1 MQCFVTRTT
10 RALVA
15 SVLFFLAMTPC
26 FAAPITFIH
35 TGSGSGTLD
44 GVGFGAAAPL
54 PFTITATG
62 DTADRQ
68 DFGSGYWIPHLTAS
82 ISITGLGDFDFITGT
97 RTFVN
102 NSSSLVGFSRTGGG
116 GSDLFNGPNDA
127 EFSVWDMLSS
137 IGPIAGTAN
146 LLQWISPEVDTNAGV
161 LFFSNATSEAT
172 FQAIVGATVPE
183 PATLALLGVALAGL
197 GFSRRRKLNRVTR
210 ITNREPAAC
219 GLSTEP

>member
-1 MQCFVTRTT
+1 
-10 RALVA
+10 
-15 SVLFFLAMTPC
+15 
-26 FAAPITFIH
+26 
-35 TGSGSGTLD
+35 
-44 GVGFGAAAPL
+44 
-54 PFTITATG
+54 
-62 DTADRQ
+62 
-68 DFGSGYWIPHLTAS
+68 
-82 ISITGLGDFDFITGT
+82 LGDFDFITGT